1 MGILVLQ
8 SWDFLLYKNGT
19 FLILIHFMLYH
30 ALLLTSVIIYDNII
44 ASEAIFMTK
53 GNDVLRKRQE
63 IVSVLTQARLEK
75 GLSQAQLAELVGTQ
89 RSNICR
95 IENGGQN
102 LSLDLLIKISNAL
115 GKDINVLLE
124 ERSGEMSNT
133 YNLKLYDDI
142 LVTFSLEEKGLEGLT
157 AVVLSFDE
165 SKKDLFPVD
174 LDLTGKGI
182 VKWLSKRVIPKNR
195 AFVDE
200 ILKTFGLSINDT
212 KGIIDIC
219 LGLSLND
226 SYWVTPVEFEGS
238 FAKYN
243 LFENPFSEAL
253 SLVAYTGVGSAE
265 KAFSTSPEFTTNG
278 MLRKA
283 WRFIEGDGIYLY
295 KGGTEGAANTGNEPY
310 SEYYAC
316 QVAKAMGLNC
326 IDYDLENWKGILA
339 SKCRLFTDI
348 DTSFVP
354 ISRFL
359 EDNTLKEA
367 LEFYSKLGKKQY
379 DELCSMLVFDAV
391 IYNED
396 RHFGNFGLLRDN
408 KTGKIIGTA
417 PIFDN
422 GLSLFNFAMKD
433 DIQNLK
439 EYAKTRTPPYGVS
452 FDDICKEVMSGKQ
465 KNQLRKLLNFTF
477 KRHPSLNLPEERLR
491 AIESQI
497 QTRARELMSIPAKKN

>member
-1 MGILVLQ
+1 MTD
-8 SWDFLLYKNGT
+8 SN
-19 FLILIHFMLYH
+19 
-30 ALLLTSVIIYDNII
+30 SII
-44 ASEAIFMTK
+44 
-53 GNDVLRKRQE
+53 RKRQE
-63 IVSVLTQARLEK
+63 IVAKLTQARLEK
-75 GLSQAQLAELVGTQ
+75 GLSQAQLAEMVGTQ

-102 LSLDLLIKISNAL
+102 LSLDLLIKITDAL
-115 GKDINVLLE
+115 GKDVSVLLE
-124 ERSGEMSNT
+124 EKSVEMSNV
-133 YNLKLYDDI
+133 YHLKLYDDI
-142 LVTFSLEEKGLEGLT
+142 LVTFSLEEKGLEGL
-157 AVVLSFDE
+157 VVEVLSYDE
-165 SKKDLFPVD
+165 SKKHLLPINME
-174 LDLTGKGI
+174 LTAKGI
-182 VKWLSKRVIPKNR
+182 IKWLSNRVIPKNR

-200 ILKTFGLSINDT
+200 ILKTFGLSVNDT

-226 SYWVTPVEFEGS
+226 SYWVTPIEFEGK
-238 FAKYN
+238 FVDYN

-283 WRFIEGDGIYLY
+283 WRHIENEGIYLY
-295 KGGTEGAANTGNEPY
+295 KGGTEGAANAGNEPY
-310 SEYYAC
+310 SEFYAC

-326 IDYDLENWKGILA
+326 VEYDLENWKGILA

-354 ISRFL
+354 ISRL
-359 EDNTLKEA
+359 IKDRTLKNA
-367 LEFYSKLGKKQY
+367 LDYYDELGKEFY

-396 RHFGNFGLLRDN
+396 RHFGNFGILRDN
-408 KTGKIIGTA
+408 HTGKIIKPA

-422 GLSLFNFAMKD
+422 GLSLFNFAMAD
-433 DIQNLK
+433 DLENLS

-452 FDDICKEVMSGKQ
+452 FDEVCKAVMGSKQ
-465 KNQLRKLLNFTF
+465 KSQLRKLLNFTF
-477 KRHPSLNLPEERLR
+477 TRHPSINLPEERLTT
-491 AIESQI
+491 IEVQI
-497 QTRARELMSIPAKKN
+497 SKRARELISIPNKKSIRIV

>member
-1 MGILVLQ
+1 MKTNR
-8 SWDFLLYKNGT
+8 SD
-19 FLILIHFMLYH
+19 
-30 ALLLTSVIIYDNII
+30 LTGVIIYDNIVVN
-44 ASEAIFMTK
+44 EVVFMTK
-53 GNDVLRKRQE
+53 GDVLRKRQE
-63 IVSVLTQARLEK
+63 IVSALTRARLEK
-75 GLSQAQLAELVGTQ
+75 GLSQAQLAKLVGTQ

-95 IENGGQN
+95 IEGGGQN
-102 LSLDLLIKISNAL
+102 LSLDLLIKISTAL

-124 ERSGEMSNT
+124 ERSAEMSNA
-133 YNLKLYDDI
+133 YNLKLYDDT
-142 LVTFSLEEKGLEGLT
+142 LVTFSLKEKGLEGLT
-157 AVVLSFDE
+157 AEVISFDDT
-165 SKKDLFPVD
+165 KKELFPVG
-174 LDLTGKGI
+174 LELTGKGI

-195 AFVDE
+195 AFVNE
-200 ILKTFGLSINDT
+200 ILKVFGLSINDT
-212 KGIIDIC
+212 KGIIDVC

-238 FAKYN
+238 FADYN
-243 LFENPFSEAL
+243 LFENHFSEAL

-265 KAFSTSPEFTTNG
+265 NAFSTSPEFTTNG

-295 KGGTEGAANTGNEPY
+295 KGGTEGAANAGNEPY

-326 IDYDLENWKGILA
+326 VEYDLENWKGILA

-348 DTSFVP
+348 NTSFVP
-354 ISRFL
+354 ASRFL
-359 EDNTLKEA
+359 EGRTLKEA
-367 LEFYSKLGKKQY
+367 LEFYSGLGKQQY

-422 GLSLFNFAMKD
+422 GLSLFNFAMAD
-433 DIQNLK
+433 DIRNLE

-452 FDDICKEVMSGKQ
+452 FDDVCRAVLSRKQ
-465 KNQLRKLLNFTF
+465 KTQLRRLLNFTF
-477 KRHPSLNLPEERLR
+477 QRHPSFNLPEDRLTALENQIR
-491 AIESQI
+491 A
-497 QTRARELMSIPAKKN
+497 RARELISMPTA